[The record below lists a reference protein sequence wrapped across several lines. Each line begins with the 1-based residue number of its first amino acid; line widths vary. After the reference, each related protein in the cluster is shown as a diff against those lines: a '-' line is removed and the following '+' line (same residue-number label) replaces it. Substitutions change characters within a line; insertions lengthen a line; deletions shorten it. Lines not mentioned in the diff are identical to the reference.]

1 MEIEY
6 IVESTIEEI
15 NGTGSRNWNVEM
27 EIPQS
32 ETWSELES
40 RIYNQI
46 MNQEPI
52 IWDLRY
58 MIAHIRSKIFKIW
71 SWILDIQWNIEEL
84 RSKIYKEI

>member
-15 NGTGSRNWNVEM
+15 NGIGSRNWNVEM

-58 MIAHIRSKIFKIW
+58 MIAHIRSKIFNIW
-71 SWILDIQWNIEEL
+71 SWILDSQWNIEEL

>member
-15 NGTGSRNWNVEM
+15 NGIGSRNWNVEM

-58 MIAHIRSKIFKIW
+58 MIAHIRSKIFNIW